1 MRKMQRDSGLRC
13 FWSNSEANLMIKS
26 RRIHSLVLDFAV
38 VLTPFACAMF
48 FPPRVTAKNIPKLPA
63 SSIHQMV
70 VNVAWNQMQAS
81 EHPSHYYRYIQR
93 SISPDGS
100 STTDEIATPHGRVAR
115 LIEVDQHPPSQQ
127 QIQQNEQLLDSLP
140 GNPQLQQSRL
150 KDQQNN
156 RLRRDNVIK
165 DIPSAFVYTYA
176 GTDPRGLIMLKFK
189 PAPGFQPTSRQ
200 SLILEGMAG
209 ELWVDP
215 KTQRIVK
222 IDGTLIKDVKIGWG
236 FLARLNQGGT
246 FLLEQS
252 QGPDGD
258 WHQKLLAVHFDGT
271 ELIFKHIHIRV
282 KLIRCCF
289 RQVPDNLSIREAV
302 HMLLA
307 KTKLPEGW
315 QSHLDAIQKSKASN

>member
-1 MRKMQRDSGLRC
+1 MWRKRLGSGSRYC
-13 FWSNSEANLMIKS
+13 WSIGETNPMTKN
-26 RRIHSLVLDFAV
+26 RRTHALVLDFAV
-38 VLTPFACAMF
+38 VFMPLACIMI
-48 FPPRVTAKNIPKLPA
+48 FPSNSAARSVPKFPA

-70 VNVAWNQMQAS
+70 VNVAWNEMQAS
-81 EHPSHYYRYIQR
+81 EHPTHYYRYIQR

-100 STTDEIATPHGRVAR
+100 RTTDEIASPNGRVAR
-115 LIEVDQHPPSQQ
+115 LIEVDQHTPSPQ
-127 QIQQNEQLLDSLP
+127 QIQTNEQLLDKLP
-140 GNPQLQQSRL
+140 GDPQLQQSRF

-156 RLRRDNVIK
+156 TLRRDNVIK

-176 GTDPRGLIMLKFK
+176 GTDPQGLIMLKFK
-189 PAPGFQPTSRQ
+189 PAPGFMPSSRQ

-209 ELWVDP
+209 KLWVDP
-215 KTQRIVK
+215 KTQRMVK

-258 WHQKLLAVHFDGT
+258 WHQKLLSVHFDGT

-289 RQVPDNLSIREAV
+289 KQVPDNLSIRAAV

-307 KTKLPEGW
+307 KIQLPEDW
-315 QSHLDAIQKSKASN
+315 QSRLDAIQKSRASN